1 MVLSAS
7 SKNESTSGEMVN
19 LLSLNGFKELFFH
32 LNLLWSA
39 PIQITI
45 CMIFLWRNLGWASLS
60 GLITMLTILPITEY
74 ISHKSKLLHESRCE
88 LQDSRI
94 EMTNEALSSIKILK
108 FYAWEVPFNK
118 NITEIKNREMRIY
131 LKISVLNALAHFFA
145 ISIPFLVAAVS
156 FATFLI
162 NENNILD
169 SNTAFVSI
177 SLFNI
182 LKSPLSNTPIML
194 SGLIQVKVKN

>member
-1 MVLSAS
+1 MSSSA
-7 SKNESTSGEMVN
+7 KNLSTSGEMVN
-19 LLSLNGFKELFFH
+19 LLSLNSHVFKELFFH

-45 CMIFLWRNLGWASLS
+45 CMALLWKNLGFWASCA
-60 GLITMLTILPITEY
+60 GLATMLTILPITAY
-74 ISHKSKLLHESRCE
+74 ISNKSKLLHKKRCE

-94 EMTNEALSSIKILK
+94 EVTNEAISSIKILK
-108 FYAWEVPFNK
+108 FYAWEIPFYK
-118 NITEIKNREMRIY
+118 NISAIKKDEMDVY
-131 LKISVLNALAHFFA
+131 FKIGVLNAFSNFFA

-156 FATFLI
+156 FAAFLV
-162 NENNILD
+162 NKSNVLD

-182 LKSPLSNTPIML
+182 LKSPLSNTPLMI
-194 SGLIQVKVKN
+194 SGLIQVS

>member
-1 MVLSAS
+1 
-7 SKNESTSGEMVN
+7 
-19 LLSLNGFKELFFH
+19 
-32 LNLLWSA
+32 
-39 PIQITI
+39 
-45 CMIFLWRNLGWASLS
+45 
-60 GLITMLTILPITEY
+60 
-74 ISHKSKLLHESRCE
+74 
-88 LQDSRI
+88 
-94 EMTNEALSSIKILK
+94 MTNEALSSIKILK

-182 LKSPLSNTPIML
+182 LKSPLSNTRIML
-194 SGLIQVKVKN
+194 FGLIQVKVKN